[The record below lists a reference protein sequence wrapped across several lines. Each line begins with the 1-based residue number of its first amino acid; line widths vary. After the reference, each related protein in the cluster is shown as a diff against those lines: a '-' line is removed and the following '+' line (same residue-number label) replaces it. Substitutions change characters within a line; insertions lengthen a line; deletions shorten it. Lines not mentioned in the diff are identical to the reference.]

1 MGCYKAGHCPTEMS
15 EDRRQINSRWTL
27 DKSTSEEAA
36 ASTVLVGNMI
46 AINGVMDVVRFS

>member
-1 MGCYKAGHCPTEMS
+1 MLRGWPLPIEMS
-15 EDRRQINSRWTL
+15 EDRRQISSRGML

-36 ASTVLVGNMI
+36 GSTVLLGNMT